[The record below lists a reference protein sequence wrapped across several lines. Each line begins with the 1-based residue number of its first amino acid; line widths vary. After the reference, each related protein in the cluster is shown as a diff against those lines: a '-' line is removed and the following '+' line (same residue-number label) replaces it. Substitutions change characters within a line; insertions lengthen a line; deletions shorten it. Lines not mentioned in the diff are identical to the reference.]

1 MRNPPCV
8 LWDREKDELFH
19 ILCHTCTNVAHSLLQ
34 ELRPVD
40 GSVARG
46 NGKEAFNFLR
56 NRYEGRPEAR
66 VSTLLA
72 EMQSCP
78 LQPGEDP
85 DVYFARFYRL
95 RQQLHL
101 VGCTVDDYQ
110 LKANAL
116 SGLSDEYTPMLNQL
130 RTMQSLDFTMV
141 NEMLRDVY
149 VNDILPNKTKKSPLR
164 GYRSE
169 AVMTTTTTAK
179 RSGRKRDISEVIC
192 HNCKLEG
199 HYANQCPAKKPFPG
213 DTTTKWCSL
222 HKTRSHSYNEYTCLL
237 YTSPSPRDGLL
248 SRMPSSA

>member
-1 MRNPPCV
+1 
-8 LWDREKDELFH
+8 
-19 ILCHTCTNVAHSLLQ
+19 
-34 ELRPVD
+34 
-40 GSVARG
+40 
-46 NGKEAFNFLR
+46 
-56 NRYEGRPEAR
+56 
-66 VSTLLA
+66 
-72 EMQSCP
+72 
-78 LQPGEDP
+78 
-85 DVYFARFYRL
+85 
-95 RQQLHL
+95 
-101 VGCTVDDYQ
+101 
-110 LKANAL
+110 
-116 SGLSDEYTPMLNQL
+116 MLNQL

-222 HKTRSHSYNEYTCLL
+222 HKTRSHSYNEYTAQQA
-237 YTSPSPRDGLL
+237 TPQTPSPVSALPATI
-248 SRMPSSA
+248 SPATETCSFTFVASSSFSSIKKAGYNYGSTTAAHLIWWTP